1 MSSKETIGVAFL
13 GLGRMGETHLR
24 NLAAISGVK
33 VRVVAD
39 PAPENAERGRV
50 MCGAETA
57 VSDSF
62 KAIGHPGV
70 DAVIIVTP
78 TDTHAPLIEAAARAG
93 KAVFSEKPIAL
104 DLAETQ
110 RVVNLVRERKVPV
123 QLGFMRRYDP
133 GYARA
138 KQKIEAG
145 ELGRLETFRAL
156 SRDTYP
162 PSLKFL
168 LGSGGL
174 FLDMAVHDL
183 DLARFLV
190 GEVEEVCAWGGVLID
205 ERFAQA
211 KDADTAVTLLKF
223 KNGVLGTVE
232 TSRRSNWGYDI
243 RTEVAGAVGKVV
255 IEAPQKTP
263 LLFAKDFGSSYDHFE
278 NFPDRFELGYR
289 LELEAF
295 FAALRAG
302 RDPEPGPEDALET
315 LRLGLAVTKSW
326 REGRPVKVAEITLP
340 DAGEIQGDDQAI
352 KSQTSHA

>member
-1 MSSKETIGVAFL
+1 MNQKNLIGVAFL

-24 NLAAISGVK
+24 NLAAIAGVK
-33 VRVVAD
+33 VIVVAD
-39 PAPENAERGRV
+39 PQIANAERGCAI
-50 MCGAETA
+50 CGSGVPVT
-57 VSDSF
+57 DSLE
-62 KAIGHPGV
+62 AIAHPDV
-70 DAVIIVTP
+70 DAVVIVTP
-78 TDTHAPLIEAAARAG
+78 TNTHASLIEAAAHAG

-110 RVVNLVRERKVPV
+110 RVVRVVQERKVPV
-123 QLGFMRRYDP
+123 QLGFMRRFDP

-138 KQKIEAG
+138 KAKIQAG
-145 ELGRLETFRAL
+145 ELGKLETFRAL

-168 LGSGGL
+168 RGSGGL
-174 FLDMAVHDL
+174 FLDMAVHDF
-183 DLARFLV
+183 DLARFLI
-190 GEVEEVCAWGGVLID
+190 GEVEEVSVWADVLID

-211 KDADTAVTLLKF
+211 DDVDTAVTMLRF
-223 KNGVLGTVE
+223 TNGVLGVVE

-289 LELEAF
+289 YELEAF
-295 FAALRAG
+295 FSALREG
-302 RDPEPGPEDALET
+302 RPPAPGPEDALET
-315 LRLGLAVTKSW
+315 LRLGLAATKSW
-326 REGRPVKVAEITLP
+326 RERRPVKVSEII
-340 DAGEIQGDDQAI
+340 A
-352 KSQTSHA
+352 